1 MQNVK
6 DAWGVLNQGGTIS
19 NGEIEATY
27 VDGQLV
33 CTPECLIIPFDI
45 DNIEDWE
52 EVKEVGQLYC
62 RWFNVSGGRIS
73 IGTTFYM
80 VEEEPTGIGW
90 TKMNEGFTREEIL
103 GL

>member
-19 NGEIEATY
+19 NGEIEVTY

-33 CTPECLIIPFDI
+33 CTPPCHIIPFDM

-52 EVKEVGQLYC
+52 VVVPQAQLYC
-62 RWFNVSGGRIS
+62 RWYYEGDGRVYIS
-73 IGTTFYM
+73 NDFYF
-80 VEEEPTGIGW
+80 VEKELAEGW
-90 TKMNEGFTREEIL
+90 TKMNEAFTREEIL